1 MSATTK
7 CLLFCAGNPL
17 MDEIYTKEVNG
28 EFLKKSGLEPAR
40 AVIWPSAKLSDL
52 MATCDASFEATPGGS
67 VLNTAR
73 IFQAILAYNAK
84 RSITTGDQFCVFYA
98 GSVANDATGNRM
110 REMLTEHKIEHRFCV
125 TEDDSTGHCAVF
137 IDDNR
142 DRSLVASLGAST
154 YFDPCL
160 FDQPDVLR
168 FLDEVPAVYFSG
180 FFITDNYKSTQKLI
194 ELAQQRGK
202 SICFNLASPFVVN
215 AFTDR
220 LLAVVEACDV
230 LLGNE
235 AEYGS
240 LAEVIDFPKEADGK
254 VDLSKLAVF
263 LSTWKRGDRALRNVV
278 VTQGPHDTIVVDKE
292 TDGKP
297 VTFPVEAVPREQLID
312 TNGAGDAFA
321 GGYTFGRIMGYSMQR
336 SVHVAHLMAKMVIKR
351 SGVQTE
357 ISDDDMQ

>member
-1 MSATTK
+1 
-7 CLLFCAGNPL
+7 
-17 MDEIYTKEVNG
+17 MDEIYAKQVDNA
-28 EFLKKSGLEPAR
+28 FLQKSGLEPAR
-40 AVIWPSAKLSDL
+40 AVIWPSSKLHDL
-52 MATCDASFEATPGGS
+52 MSTCDSPFEATPGGS

-73 IFQAILAYNAK
+73 IVSSIIQYDGK
-84 RSITTGDQFCVFYA
+84 RSLAGPQFSVFYA
-98 GSVANDATGNRM
+98 GSIANDETGNRM
-110 REMLTEHKIEHRFCV
+110 REMLTTNAIEHRFCV
-125 TEDDSTGHCAVF
+125 TEADSTGRCAVF
-137 IDDNR
+137 IDENK

-263 LSTWKRGDRALRNVV
+263 LSTWKRGDRTLRNVV